1 LLSRHWTDAWVW
13 YAGPFIGGALAALV
27 YDTLYL
33 RVRRPLLPVGTPETG
48 VIEPRPGDAAA
59 S

>member
-1 LLSRHWTDAWVW
+1 
-13 YAGPFIGGALAALV
+13 LAALI

-33 RVRRPLLPVGTPETG
+33 RAPRPVVPVGPPDTG
-48 VIEPRPGDAAA
+48 VIEPRPGDAAV